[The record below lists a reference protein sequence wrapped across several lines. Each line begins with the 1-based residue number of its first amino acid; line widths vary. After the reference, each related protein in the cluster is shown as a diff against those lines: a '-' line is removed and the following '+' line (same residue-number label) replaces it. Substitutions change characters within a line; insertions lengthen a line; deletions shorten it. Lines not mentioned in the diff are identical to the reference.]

1 MKRTTAI
8 QPTPDDLHPAQF
20 WFKRILDRAIAR
32 RTAVD
37 LGYKVLRTNAKPPQ
51 NWQIRYI
58 DQVLLE
64 IGEALTPD
72 EPESL
77 TELVIECEN
86 FYVVWR
92 EPGARLIP
100 HASGLKAVSHYLEFN
115 LPDQSPFIRI
125 LTLDPNAPYCLA
137 HELGHF
143 LYGIG
148 QVAHRRASQQLIEAA
163 RKSMQQVDE
172 DGAPL
177 LDVVLDYLSVP
188 TEVWARLVEMQVAD
202 YYSEADRY
210 TASVYWPEELR
221 RIPGYWSESAWHKL
235 VARTQKATL
244 AALEQGFQ
252 QVGWLETGY
261 GDWLEKTA
269 DFNPEA

>member
-1 MKRTTAI
+1 MKRTATA
-8 QPTPDDLHPAQF
+8 QSTPDDRHPAQI
-20 WFKRILDRAIAR
+20 WFKRIFDRAIAR
-32 RTAVD
+32 RTIVD
-37 LGYKVLRTNAKPPQ
+37 SGYKVLRTNAKPPQ

-58 DQVLLE
+58 DQVLFE
-64 IGEALTPD
+64 VGEALTPED
-72 EPESL
+72 PESL
-77 TELVIECEN
+77 AEVVMECEH
-86 FYVVWR
+86 FYMVWR
-92 EPGARLIP
+92 EPGARLVP
-100 HASGLKAVSHYLEFN
+100 AAAGLEAVSHYMEFN
-115 LPDQSPFIRI
+115 RPDQPPTIHV

-148 QVAHRRASQQLIEAA
+148 QVADRPASQRLIEAA
-163 RKSMQQVDE
+163 QKSMRLVDE

-177 LDVVLDYLSVP
+177 PDVVLDYLADP

-202 YYSEADRY
+202 YYGESNRY
-210 TASVYWPEELR
+210 TAIVYWPEELR